1 MDQRTATY
9 LIRTDKTNQR
19 QKGTIFMKR
28 ICPALLAL
36 SLTLSLAACG
46 APGNGGG
53 SASAPASPPA
63 QEQET

>member
-36 SLTLSLAACG
+36 SLTLSLAPC
-46 APGNGGG
+46 P
-53 SASAPASPPA
+53 PPA
-63 QEQET
+63 TGHRPH